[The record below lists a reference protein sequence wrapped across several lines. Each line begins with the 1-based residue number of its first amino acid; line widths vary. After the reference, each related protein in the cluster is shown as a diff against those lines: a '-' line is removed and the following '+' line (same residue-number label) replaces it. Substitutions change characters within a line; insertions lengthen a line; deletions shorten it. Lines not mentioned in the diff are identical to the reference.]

1 MLIASFNNM
10 CLPGVIPRAFFF
22 DTMAWHLQAAR
33 FLAESSNWIWSLKLV
48 WHVCLKRQETDCR
61 QVSIESLSRCLR
73 GFPFHRRRVFESLS
87 YRMLWYE
94 CMAHSNSQ
102 RVYIE
107 LKRRRWTCQCQPGLF
122 RTPTIVRWY
131 PKGAQTSYREVINSG
146 FCLISL
152 RPFVFVL
159 ICVNVWPFSREI
171 FIRDSGSHKVMICY
185 SHWFFLEN
193 NCGNTKSQISL
204 DCSRIFLFRSTHF
217 TFTFM
222 TCVWRLLQEK
232 VSCCSTHFWMW
243 HLYVVVRRW
252 SVRFSPLATEC
263 AH

>member
-1 MLIASFNNM
+1 MLIASSNNM

-22 DTMAWHLQAAR
+22 RHDGMAFAGSPVPRREFQLNLI
-33 FLAESSNWIWSLKLV
+33 FE
-48 WHVCLKRQETDCR
+48 LKRQETDCR

-73 GFPFHRRRVFESLS
+73 GFPFPFHRRRVFESLS

-107 LKRRRWTCQCQPGLF
+107 LKRRRWTCQCHPGLF

-146 FCLISL
+146 FCLTSL
-152 RPFVFVL
+152 RLFVFVL

-193 NCGNTKSQISL
+193 NCGNTKCQISL

-222 TCVWRLLQEK
+222 TCVSRLLQEK
-232 VSCCSTHFWMW
+232 VFCCSTHFWMW

-252 SVRFSPLATEC
+252 SVIFSPLATEC